1 MVFGYI
7 NIHLQFLTSPMEP
20 ILSYQGLRLSN
31 LTLGL
36 TAFIFSDW
44 IRLKPKIVTIN
55 MINHKVV
62 QKIDKH
68 QASR

>member
-1 MVFGYI
+1 M
-7 NIHLQFLTSPMEP
+7 L

-36 TAFIFSDW
+36 TASIFSDW
-44 IRLKPKIVTIN
+44 IRNKPKIVTIN
-55 MINHKVV
+55 MINHKAV